1 MTKLKE
7 TIHFENEEGICKICV
22 ELGRQSAQ
30 KEFEKLIDELLR
42 QTGYNKKGIAKE
54 FDFIYSKHD
63 LKGLKSKLKSATTK
77 MNSNTSSNDD
87 EITRRREEKTK

>member
-30 KEFEKLIDELLR
+30 KEFIEMIDELANSLCPKDDWHCNICHEQKEILR
-42 QTGYNKKGIAKE
+42 R
-54 FDFIYSKHD
+54 
-63 LKGLKSKLKSATTK
+63 LKSKLKSATT
-77 MNSNTSSNDD
+77 N
-87 EITRRREEKTK
+87 EEKEQ